1 MSYCNI
7 YLVFLSVSISVSV
20 FTNLQCCCCACA
32 CACTYACVCVCVCA
46 CVRVCV
52 CVRACVRAYVCVC
65 VRVRVRVC
73 VCLGGGSLS
82 LIAPGTPYKLTPLM
96 HKLEPLSQNPLL
108 SITFRSETFEPSRSF
123 RVTVACSILLLQVK
137 SSHVYIRDSSMVHPV
152 SLVCFAGKNITVIG
166 SKQGRRSLCFVSSIS
181 LLCFIFVL
189 SFRVLLCFI
198 V

>member
-1 MSYCNI
+1 
-7 YLVFLSVSISVSV
+7 
-20 FTNLQCCCCACA
+20 
-32 CACTYACVCVCVCA
+32 
-46 CVRVCV
+46 
-52 CVRACVRAYVCVC
+52 
-65 VRVRVRVC
+65 
-73 VCLGGGSLS
+73 
-82 LIAPGTPYKLTPLM
+82 M

-198 V
+198 LLCSALLCSALLCSALLWALLCSGLCSGLCSALLFSALLVCSDAMRCEFELLHERTGLKVRQQVRQ